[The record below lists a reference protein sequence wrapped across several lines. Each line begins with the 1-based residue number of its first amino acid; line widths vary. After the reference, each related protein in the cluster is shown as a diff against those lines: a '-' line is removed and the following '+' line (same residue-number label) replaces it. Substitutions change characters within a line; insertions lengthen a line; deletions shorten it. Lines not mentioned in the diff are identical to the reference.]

1 MQGAQGDA
9 GAAGPQGVQG
19 PQGDTGAQGV
29 QGLQGAQ
36 GDTGPQGVQ
45 GPQGDAGPQGVQGA
59 QGVAGNGI
67 QSAYIQGPLTVIAD
81 TPVDFGCEPG
91 DIAVGTGYQLSGA
104 GVNPVLIQ
112 PLSISGYQFTF
123 TGGGADIFVSCISP
137 STPVLFAPTADKPDR
152 ATANSSRT
160 SRPNRTSDRPRSV
173 KEEK

>member
-1 MQGAQGDA
+1 MQGAQ
-9 GAAGPQGVQG
+9 
-19 PQGDTGAQGV
+19 GAQGV
-29 QGLQGAQ
+29 QG
-36 GDTGPQGVQ
+36 T
-45 GPQGDAGPQGVQGA
+45 QGVQGA

-81 TPVDFGCEPG
+81 TPVNFGCVPG

-123 TGGGADIFVSCISP
+123 TGGGADIWVSCISP
-137 STPVLFAPTADKPDR
+137 ATPVALRAPANTSGR
-152 ATANSSRT
+152 ATANSNKA
-160 SRPNRTSDRPRSV
+160 SRPNSKSDRPVTV

>member
-1 MQGAQGDA
+1 M
-9 GAAGPQGVQG
+9 
-19 PQGDTGAQGV
+19 
-29 QGLQGAQ
+29 
-36 GDTGPQGVQ
+36 QGVQ
-45 GPQGDAGPQGVQGA
+45 GPQGDAGAQGA

-81 TPVDFGCEPG
+81 TPVNFGCVPG

-123 TGGGADIFVSCISP
+123 TGGGADIWVSCISP
-137 STPVLFAPTADKPDR
+137 ATPVALRAPANTSGREKANNSKP
-152 ATANSSRT
+152 SLPKSK
-160 SRPNRTSDRPRSV
+160 SDRPVTV

>member
-1 MQGAQGDA
+1 M
-9 GAAGPQGVQG
+9 
-19 PQGDTGAQGV
+19 
-29 QGLQGAQ
+29 QGLQGVQ
-36 GDTGPQGVQ
+36 GDTGPQGVQGVQ
-45 GPQGDAGPQGVQGA
+45 GPQGDAGPQGPQGVQGAGVQGAQGA

-81 TPVDFGCEPG
+81 TPVDFGCVPG

-123 TGGGADIFVSCISP
+123 TGGGADIWVSCISP
-137 STPVLFAPTADKPDR
+137 TTPVLFAPTADKSDR

-160 SRPNRTSDRPRSV
+160 SRPNRTSDRSRTV